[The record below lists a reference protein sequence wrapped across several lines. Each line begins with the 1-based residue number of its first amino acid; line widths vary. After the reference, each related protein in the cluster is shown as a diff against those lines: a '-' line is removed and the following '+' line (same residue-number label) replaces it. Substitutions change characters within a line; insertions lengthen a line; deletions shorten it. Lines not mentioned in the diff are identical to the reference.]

1 MLKPIFRVLTIAASI
16 FYPVLAH
23 GGILTAEEAKVVA
36 TDFFQNVDVSRL
48 ADANA
53 LKLAYIDKIDTT

>member
-36 TDFFQNVDVSRL
+36 TDFFQTSTCHVWRMPML
-48 ADANA
+48 
-53 LKLAYIDKIDTT
+53 